1 MRALLA
7 PIALSALLA
16 GSASAQAA
24 KFITVDVV
32 GKSIMHCEKGED
44 GPTEVHVRMPI
55 TFAKGL
61 LDMAADNHHLK
72 INGKNSKALK
82 VDELVKLL
90 EGSKPGDL
98 LLELTTDKGDLV
110 KISVQ

>member
-1 MRALLA
+1 MPGQSPDLA
-7 PIALSALLA
+7 PR
-16 GSASAQAA
+16 
-24 KFITVDVV
+24 FITVDVV
-32 GKSIMHCEKGED
+32 GKSIMHCQKGED

-55 TFAKGL
+55 TFARGL
-61 LDMAADNHHLK
+61 LDMAADSHHLK
-72 INGKNSKALK
+72 INGRNSKALK

-90 EGSKPGDL
+90 EGSRPGDL